1 LVGSEAQLM
10 TFTEREGHF
19 REGRPVRP
27 HSMSI
32 GDRERDIQYALDQQE
47 MRRLERAF
55 DNASID
61 FQTYPSS
68 MTVRSLYAAREARDA
83 FRDQL
88 RDARHRER
96 GID

>member
-10 TFTEREGHF
+10 TFTERDGHF

-27 HSMSI
+27 HSMHI
-32 GDRERDIQYALDQQE
+32 GDRERDIQDALDQQE
-47 MRRLERAF
+47 MRHLERTL
-55 DNASID
+55 DNAAAD
-61 FQTYPSS
+61 FRDYPSN
-68 MTVRSLYAAREARDA
+68 MTVRSLYAARETRDA

-88 RDARHRER
+88 RDARHREL